1 MNSKNITTLI
11 PLHELSPVFTE
22 WFNKCIKSIEQA
34 KDKPGKILFICP
46 KNNDFEKLV
55 IKRSNNEKR
64 EELNFNDK
72 EHNNSFK
79 FGSNISGF
87 PLLIFVNLDLSTSTP
102 ITWKPL
108 SAKQTEVV
116 SPT

>member
-46 KNNDFEKLV
+46 KNNDFTV
-55 IKRSNNEKR
+55 TCIC
-64 EELNFNDK
+64 
-72 EHNNSFK
+72 
-79 FGSNISGF
+79 
-87 PLLIFVNLDLSTSTP
+87 
-102 ITWKPL
+102 
-108 SAKQTEVV
+108 
-116 SPT
+116 